1 MIDVAV
7 GFGVSVRVFADSVT
21 HGAWAEQWQHHVR
34 TTAYTPV
41 TQSLTEVLIITLQAH
56 LGANIEETAQTEG
69 GVDDQACGVDPGGM
83 RLELQDVV
91 GQVGHVAQVEEH
103 IVDAIFQELR
113 GDRLVSLG
121 QRLERVGVEGVVE
134 GKDRPVD
141 ALPRIFLGCRLGC
154 AHWRQQ
160 QAGTDTGPGHPID
173 HACTDPTH
181 RVTPRQ
187 SLHKTLRVLR

>member
-1 MIDVAV
+1 MVNVAV
-7 GFGVSVRVFADSVT
+7 GFGIGVRVLGDGVT
-21 HGAWAEQWQHHVR
+21 HRTWAQQRQHHVR
-34 TTAYTPV
+34 TTAYAPV
-41 TQSLTEVLIITLQAH
+41 TQGLTEVFIVTLQAH
-56 LGANIEETAQTEG
+56 LGANIKETAQTKG
-69 GVDDQACGVDPGGM
+69 GVDDQARGIDSGGM

-91 GQVGHVAQVEEH
+91 GQVGHITQVEED
-103 IVDAIFQELR
+103 IVNAVFQKLR
-113 GDRLVSLG
+113 GDRLITLG
-121 QRLERVGVEGVVE
+121 QWLKRVSVDSVVE

-141 ALPRIFLGCRLGC
+141 ALPWIFLGRRLGC